1 MNTRLFRNPRLKLGV
16 TAGAALATA
25 GFFGLMRAQTPT
37 HAGPPATPTTATSP
51 APAPS
56 STPAMNVPAPGIVNP
71 TNPANPA
78 RPASPLNPAQTAP
91 TSPSQPQAPPAPA
104 PRLRPSARTR
114 AS

>member
-1 MNTRLFRNPRLKLGV
+1 MNKRLLRNPRLKLGV

-37 HAGPPATPTTATSP
+37 HAGPQTTPTAAASP
-51 APAPS
+51 APAPVN
-56 STPAMNVPAPGIVNP
+56 TPAIGTPAPNTLSPVP
-71 TNPANPA
+71 
-78 RPASPLNPAQTAP
+78 PASSGSA
-91 TSPSQPQAPPAPA
+91 QPQVPPA

>member
-1 MNTRLFRNPRLKLGV
+1 MNKRLLRNPRLKLGV

-37 HAGPPATPTTATSP
+37 HAGPPATATAAASP

-56 STPAMNVPAPGIVNP
+56 STPAMNVPAPGTVVPVNP
-71 TNPANPA
+71 ASPAA
-78 RPASPLNPAQTAP
+78 PLNPARTAP
-91 TSPSQPQAPPAPA
+91 TSPSQPQAPAPVSR
-104 PRLRPSARTR
+104 PRPSARTR